1 MSLQHTVVWMDHQ
14 EARIFG
20 VARASLEETTI
31 SAPTHHLHRHPKGPT
46 AERHHPSDAAHF
58 FRDIVSLLGA
68 AGEVL
73 LVGPSTAKLQFLR
86 YVAKNAPTLEANIVG
101 IETVDHPTDG
111 QLVAYARRYFHLPQ
125 GESAP

>member
-20 VARASLEETTI
+20 VSRGALEERTV
-31 SAPTHHLHRHPKGPT
+31 SAPTHHIHRHPKGPT

-58 FRDIVSLLGA
+58 FHDVAGVLST

-73 LVGPSTAKLQFLR
+73 LVGPSTAKLHFLR
-86 YVAKNAPTLEANIVG
+86 HVAKHAPALEAKIIG

-111 QLVAYARRYFHLPQ
+111 QLIAYARRYFNLPQ
-125 GESAP
+125 GGVG